1 MSYSRLSRF
10 FIGII
15 LLGVLSGEIVSRP
28 IKIVTVTEDFAS
40 IAKDI
45 GGDLVDVSS
54 LIKGSRNLHHIN
66 PKPSMVMKVKSAD
79 LLIRLGM
86 QQDSWID
93 SLIQVARNSRVFP
106 NQNGYLDASQGIQ
119 KLEVPTEKISGQL
132 GDVHKHGNPHYWL
145 DPENGKHIAK
155 KIRDHLKQID
165 QNNQDVY
172 DENYMVFRDKLDE
185 KIKEWQAQIKPLSEF
200 QIITY
205 HTVWSYFFD
214 AFNLNRV
221 GELET
226 LPGIPPTTRHL
237 IKLKSLLNSSDKPK
251 LVISASY
258 YPRDIGQS
266 FAKDIEGHFEVIP
279 ANVGESG
286 VSSYVELF
294 DFIIAKLT
302 Q

>member
-15 LLGVLSGEIVSRP
+15 LLGVLSGEVVSKP
-28 IKIVTVTEDFAS
+28 IKIVAITEDFAS

-93 SLIQVARNSRVFP
+93 SLIHVARNSRVFP
-106 NQNGYLDASQGIQ
+106 NQNGYLDASHGIQ
-119 KLEVPTEKISGQL
+119 KLEVPTEKLSGQL

-165 QNNQDVY
+165 QNNKDVY

-185 KIKEWQAQIKPLSEF
+185 KIKEWQDMVKPLSRF
-200 QIITY
+200 QIVTY
-205 HTVWSYFFD
+205 HKVWSYFFE
-214 AFNLNRV
+214 AFNLNGV

-237 IKLKSLLNSSDKPK
+237 VKLKSIIEDSNKPK
-251 LVISASY
+251 LVITASY

-266 FAKDIEGHFEVIP
+266 FAKDIDGHFEVIP

-286 VSSYVELF
+286 ISSYVELF

-302 Q
+302 K